1 MIPEDISSHLH
12 YDEQVAIETY
22 VLRNFVHLLRDEE
35 RAVLD
40 GGLSRWWDENL
51 ERMHEWG
58 ARARSATVAPPW
70 EPPPFEAG
78 HVEQVRSIVR
88 RLRSEHPDLEF
99 ARCHHCERIVRTPDD
114 PVCPWCRTPTPAA
127 RPMR

>member
-22 VLRNFVHLLRDEE
+22 VLRNFAHLLSDEE

-40 GGLSRWWDENL
+40 GGLARWWDENL

-70 EPPPFEAG
+70 EPAPFDEPHA
-78 HVEQVRSIVR
+78 EQVRAIVR
-88 RLRSEHPDLEF
+88 RLRADHPALEF
-99 ARCHHCERIVRTPDD
+99 ARCHHCGRIVRGPAD
-114 PVCPWCRTPTPAA
+114 PVCPWCRTPFPTSPPAA
-127 RPMR
+127 